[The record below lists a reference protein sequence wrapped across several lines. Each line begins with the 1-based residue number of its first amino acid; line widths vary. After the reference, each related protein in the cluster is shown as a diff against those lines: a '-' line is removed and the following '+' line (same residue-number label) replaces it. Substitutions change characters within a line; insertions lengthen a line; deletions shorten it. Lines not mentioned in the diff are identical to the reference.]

1 MDLFNTIAAAELRL
15 CLCLFFLRSQFS
27 LQMPVLWK
35 RILVFG
41 IAGVILG
48 AADAVF
54 GDFIINA
61 VVMVLI
67 TAVLCQYLGHAS
79 VSGTVWFSLAI
90 GGLQL
95 AAYGFTRLLIYTLPA
110 IAVAGILIE
119 SILLYALTSVCAAFG
134 QKWHNRTEPLLWLIP
149 MWLVVIV
156 LCAEVVRT
164 QGASLAS
171 KLFSGLWLA
180 YMGIRLWDVGNR
192 ADARARQRMV
202 QQQNAYH
209 YAQQEEYFL
218 QLQEKQTQTRA
229 LWHDLNKYLNAA
241 KVEYE
246 TVPALKRLE
255 SALSDATQITDVGN
269 RVLNVILNE
278 YAQAAKAAMIE
289 LRLRVQVPPE
299 LSIEVAD
306 LYVLIGNTMDNAIEA
321 CKAMA
326 PDQRLI
332 ELTLRKHHDVLY
344 YRVVNPY
351 DPRRR
356 RQDNPMRGYGLA
368 NVRLC
373 VQNYHGDVEI
383 MKEKGF
389 FVFSAHLNL
398 E

>member
-1 MDLFNTIAAAELRL
+1 
-15 CLCLFFLRSQFS
+15 
-27 LQMPVLWK
+27 
-35 RILVFG
+35 
-41 IAGVILG
+41 
-48 AADAVF
+48 
-54 GDFIINA
+54 
-61 VVMVLI
+61 
-67 TAVLCQYLGHAS
+67 
-79 VSGTVWFSLAI
+79 
-90 GGLQL
+90 
-95 AAYGFTRLLIYTLPA
+95 
-110 IAVAGILIE
+110 
-119 SILLYALTSVCAAFG
+119 
-134 QKWHNRTEPLLWLIP
+134 

-373 VQNYHGDVEI
+373 VQNYHGDVET